1 MKIWRSWITLIY
13 TSTRSQASGGL
24 SEFKKV
30 LENMQRIAKERNSLE
45 NQLRFKERECQL
57 LSKLKEKDKVFE
69 VKIHLTKKWEK
80 IKNWGRSYKGKN
92 MNSSLPM
99 ANPKPKREK
108 RNCYKLKHKWK
119 RNTKRWMSCRER
131 EELACTYNIE
141 KLQVSTRIQIT
152 VVAASDQEEMKVK
165 LEHNLVTIVLY

>member
-1 MKIWRSWITLIY
+1 MIY

-80 IKNWGRSYKGKN
+80 IKN
-92 MNSSLPM
+92 
-99 ANPKPKREK
+99 
-108 RNCYKLKHKWK
+108 
-119 RNTKRWMSCRER
+119 
-131 EELACTYNIE
+131 
-141 KLQVSTRIQIT
+141 
-152 VVAASDQEEMKVK
+152 
-165 LEHNLVTIVLY
+165 